1 MERLSFDPGADFNDL
16 AVGETRTTSV
26 TYTISDG
33 EGGTSTATATVTVT
47 GVNDAPTSTALANQ
61 TGADASS
68 VNLDVSGAFSDPDA
82 TDALA
87 FSASGLPAG
96 LSIDPVTGVI
106 SGTIDHSASASGPY
120 SVTVTA
126 TDPSG
131 ATTSQTFTW
140 TVTNPAP
147 AAQDDAFAAS
157 ENTIASGN
165 VLVDN
170 GSGADADPDGDAL
183 TVSAVN
189 GVAGNVGSAVA
200 GGNGGS
206 FTIGADGAL
215 SFDPGADF
223 NDLAVGET
231 RTTSVTYTISDGEGG
246 TSTATA
252 TVTVTG
258 VNDAPTSTA
267 LANQTGA
274 DASSVNLDVSGAF
287 SDPDATDA
295 LAFSAS
301 GLPAGL
307 SIDPVTGVIS
317 GTIDHSAS
325 ASGPYS
331 VTVTATDPSG
341 ATTSQTFT
349 WTVTNPAPAAQ
360 DDAFAASENTVAS
373 GNVLV
378 DNGSGADADPDGDAL
393 TVSAVNGV
401 AGNVGSAVAG
411 GNGGSFTIGADGTL
425 SFDPGADFNDLAVGE
440 TRTTSVTYTISDG
453 EGGTSTATATVTVT
467 GVNDAPTSTALA
479 NQSGADASSV
489 NLDVSGAF
497 SDPDATDALAFSASG
512 LPAGLS
518 IDPVTGVI
526 SGTID
531 HSASASGPYSV
542 TVTATDPSGATTSQ
556 TFTWTVTNPA
566 PAAQDDAFAASEN
579 TVASGNVLVD
589 NGSGADADPDGDA
602 LTVSAVNGVA
612 GNVGSAVAGG
622 NGGSFTIGADGTLS
636 FDPGADFNDLAVG
649 ETRTTS
655 VTYTISDGEGGTST
669 ATATVTVTGVNDAP
683 TSTALANQTGADASS
698 VNLDVSGAF
707 SDPDATDALAFSAS
721 GLPAGLSI
729 DPVTGVISG
738 TIDHSA
744 SASGPYS
751 VTVTATDPSGATTSQ
766 TFTWTVTN
774 PAPAAQDDAFA
785 ASENTIASGNVLV
798 DNGSGADADP
808 DGDALTVSAV
818 NGVAGNVGSAVA
830 GGNGG
835 SFTIGADGTLSFD
848 PGADFNDLAVGETRT
863 TSVTYTISDGEGGT
877 STATATVTV
886 TGVNDA
892 PTSTALANQTGA
904 DASSVNLDVSGAFSD
919 PDATDAL
926 AFSASGLPAGLSI
939 DPVTGVISGTIDH
952 SASAS
957 GPYSVTVTATDPS
970 GATTSQTFTWTVT
983 NPAPAAQDD
992 AFAASENTVAS
1003 GNVLVDN
1010 GSGADADPDGDAL
1023 TVSAVNGVAGNVG
1036 SAVAGGNGGS
1046 FTIGADGTLS
1056 FDPGADFNDLAVG
1069 ETRTTSVT
1077 YTISDGE
1084 GGTSTATATVTVT
1097 GVNDAPT
1104 STALANQTGA
1114 DASSVNLDVSGAFS
1128 DPDATDALAFS
1139 ASGLPAG
1146 LSIDPVTG
1154 VISGTIDHSASASGP
1169 YSVTVT
1175 ATDPSG
1181 ATTSQTFTWTVT
1193 NPAPAAQDD
1202 AFAASENTIASGNV
1216 LVDNG
1221 SGADADPDGDALTVS
1236 AVNGV
1241 AGNVGSAV
1249 AGGNGGSFTIGADG
1263 TLSFDPGADFN
1274 DLAVGETRTTSVT
1287 YTISDGEGGTSTA
1300 TATVTVT
1307 GVNDAPT
1314 STALANQTGADA
1326 SSVNLDVS
1334 GAFSDPDATDALA
1347 FSASGLPAGLS
1358 IDPVTG
1364 VISGTIDHSASAS
1377 GPYSVTVTA
1386 TDPSGATTSQTFTWT
1401 VTNPAPA
1408 AQDDAFAVDED
1419 GSVLISVLT
1428 NDSDQDGDSL
1438 TVTQIDGQDVTVGV
1452 PVILADHSGRVTLN
1466 ADGTLTFLP
1475 SNNYVGP
1482 AIFTYTV
1489 SDGEG
1494 GTSTAT
1500 VTGVVSPVNDE
1511 PEGTDATLTT
1521 AEDTP
1526 YTFSAADFGFG
1537 DPSDT
1542 PANAFASVIVTTLPG
1557 SGALTLNGVAVTA
1570 GQVIAATDIGGLV
1583 WTPATDANGAGV
1595 ASFTFQV
1602 VDDGGVA
1609 NGGVDTDQSPNT
1621 ITFDVTPVNDAPVAS
1636 APPATTAEDTPV
1648 SGAITASDVDGDAL
1662 SFATTTPP
1670 AHGTVTVDPA
1680 TGAYTYTPD
1689 PNYNGPDS
1697 FVVTVSDGNGGVT
1710 TVTVPVT
1717 VTPVNDAP
1725 VASAPPA
1732 TTAEDTPVTGAITAS
1747 DVDGDTLSF
1756 TTTTPPAHGTVTVD
1770 PATGAYTY
1778 TPDPNYAGPDSFVV
1792 TVSDGNGGVTTVTV
1806 PVTVTPVND
1815 APVASAPPATTA
1827 EDTPVSGAIT
1837 ASDVDGDA
1845 LSFATTTPPA
1855 HGTVTVDPATGAHL
1869 HARPELQRAGLFVVT
1884 VIDGNGGV
1892 TTVTVPVTV
1901 TPVNDA
1907 PVASCA
1913 AGDDGRGHARD
1924 GRDHGERRRRRCAEL
1939 RDDDAAG
1946 ARDGDGRP
1954 GDGRHTYTPDPNYAG
1969 PDSFVVT
1976 VSDGNGGVRR

>member
-1 MERLSFDPGADFNDL
+1 M
-16 AVGETRTTSV
+16 
-26 TYTISDG
+26 
-33 EGGTSTATATVTVT
+33 
-47 GVNDAPTSTALANQ
+47 
-61 TGADASS
+61 
-68 VNLDVSGAFSDPDA
+68 
-82 TDALA
+82 
-87 FSASGLPAG
+87 
-96 LSIDPVTGVI
+96 
-106 SGTIDHSASASGPY
+106 
-120 SVTVTA
+120 
-126 TDPSG
+126 
-131 ATTSQTFTW
+131 
-140 TVTNPAP
+140 
-147 AAQDDAFAAS
+147 
-157 ENTIASGN
+157 
-165 VLVDN
+165 
-170 GSGADADPDGDAL
+170 
-183 TVSAVN
+183 
-189 GVAGNVGSAVA
+189 
-200 GGNGGS
+200 
-206 FTIGADGAL
+206 
-215 SFDPGADF
+215 
-223 NDLAVGET
+223 
-231 RTTSVTYTISDGEGG
+231 
-246 TSTATA
+246 
-252 TVTVTG
+252 
-258 VNDAPTSTA
+258 
-267 LANQTGA
+267 
-274 DASSVNLDVSGAF
+274 
-287 SDPDATDA
+287 
-295 LAFSAS
+295 
-301 GLPAGL
+301 
-307 SIDPVTGVIS
+307 
-317 GTIDHSAS
+317 
-325 ASGPYS
+325 
-331 VTVTATDPSG
+331 
-341 ATTSQTFT
+341 
-349 WTVTNPAPAAQ
+349 
-360 DDAFAASENTVAS
+360 
-373 GNVLV
+373 
-378 DNGSGADADPDGDAL
+378 
-393 TVSAVNGV
+393 
-401 AGNVGSAVAG
+401 
-411 GNGGSFTIGADGTL
+411 
-425 SFDPGADFNDLAVGE
+425 
-440 TRTTSVTYTISDG
+440 
-453 EGGTSTATATVTVT
+453 
-467 GVNDAPTSTALA
+467 
-479 NQSGADASSV
+479 
-489 NLDVSGAF
+489 
-497 SDPDATDALAFSASG
+497 
-512 LPAGLS
+512 
-518 IDPVTGVI
+518 
-526 SGTID
+526 
-531 HSASASGPYSV
+531 
-542 TVTATDPSGATTSQ
+542 
-556 TFTWTVTNPA
+556 
-566 PAAQDDAFAASEN
+566 
-579 TVASGNVLVD
+579 
-589 NGSGADADPDGDA
+589 
-602 LTVSAVNGVA
+602 
-612 GNVGSAVAGG
+612 
-622 NGGSFTIGADGTLS
+622 
-636 FDPGADFNDLAVG
+636 
-649 ETRTTS
+649 
-655 VTYTISDGEGGTST
+655 
-669 ATATVTVTGVNDAP
+669 
-683 TSTALANQTGADASS
+683 
-698 VNLDVSGAF
+698 
-707 SDPDATDALAFSAS
+707 
-721 GLPAGLSI
+721 
-729 DPVTGVISG
+729 ISG

-1202 AFAASENTIASGNV
+1202 AFAASENTVASGNV

-1307 GVNDAPT
+1307 GVNDAPV

-1408 AQDDAFAVDED
+1408 AQDDAFAASENTVASGNVLVD
-1419 GSVLISVLT
+1419 
-1428 NDSDQDGDSL
+1428 N
-1438 TVTQIDGQDVTVGV
+1438 
-1452 PVILADHSGRVTLN
+1452 
-1466 ADGTLTFLP
+1466 
-1475 SNNYVGP
+1475 
-1482 AIFTYTV
+1482 
-1489 SDGEG
+1489 
-1494 GTSTAT
+1494 
-1500 VTGVVSPVNDE
+1500 
-1511 PEGTDATLTT
+1511 
-1521 AEDTP
+1521 
-1526 YTFSAADFGFG
+1526 
-1537 DPSDT
+1537 
-1542 PANAFASVIVTTLPG
+1542 G
-1557 SGALTLNGVAVTA
+1557 SGA
-1570 GQVIAATDIGGLV
+1570 
-1583 WTPATDANGAGV
+1583 DA
-1595 ASFTFQV
+1595 
-1602 VDDGGVA
+1602 D
-1609 NGGVDTDQSPNT
+1609 P
-1621 ITFDVTPVNDAPVAS
+1621 
-1636 APPATTAEDTPV
+1636 
-1648 SGAITASDVDGDAL
+1648 DGDAL
-1662 SFATTTPP
+1662 
-1670 AHGTVTVDPA
+1670 
-1680 TGAYTYTPD
+1680 
-1689 PNYNGPDS
+1689 
-1697 FVVTVSDGNGGVT
+1697 TVSAVNGVAGNVGSAVAGGNGG
-1710 TVTVPVT
+1710 
-1717 VTPVNDAP
+1717 
-1725 VASAPPA
+1725 
-1732 TTAEDTPVTGAITAS
+1732 
-1747 DVDGDTLSF
+1747 SF
-1756 TTTTPPAHGTVTVD
+1756 TIGADGT
-1770 PATGAYTY
+1770 
-1778 TPDPNYAGPDSFVV
+1778 
-1792 TVSDGNGGVTTVTV
+1792 
-1806 PVTVTPVND
+1806 
-1815 APVASAPPATTA
+1815 
-1827 EDTPVSGAIT
+1827 
-1837 ASDVDGDA
+1837 
-1845 LSFATTTPPA
+1845 
-1855 HGTVTVDPATGAHL
+1855 
-1869 HARPELQRAGLFVVT
+1869 PELR
-1884 VIDGNGGV
+1884 
-1892 TTVTVPVTV
+1892 
-1901 TPVNDA
+1901 
-1907 PVASCA
+1907 S
-1913 AGDDGRGHARD
+1913 GRG
-1924 GRDHGERRRRRCAEL
+1924 L
-1939 RDDDAAG
+1939 Q
-1946 ARDGDGRP
+1946 
-1954 GDGRHTYTPDPNYAG
+1954 
-1969 PDSFVVT
+1969 
-1976 VSDGNGGVRR
+1976 